1 MRLIKDPV
9 QASDR
14 PAVEHEPFGWID
26 EAEAYGESYHDTEED
41 LPSSEEGKEQ
51 AWPPWGARLL
61 SSRFLFLVITI
72 VDPHVDVEFLRITLD
87 DFSHLFRSLYSG
99 NCDLYGIYKN

>member
-1 MRLIKDPV
+1 MYRIKQRINSMRKKYQRRNPLKKMRLIKDPA

-14 PAVEHEPFGWID
+14 RAVEHEPLGWID

-51 AWPPWGARLL
+51 A
-61 SSRFLFLVITI
+61 
-72 VDPHVDVEFLRITLD
+72 
-87 DFSHLFRSLYSG
+87 
-99 NCDLYGIYKN
+99 

>member
-1 MRLIKDPV
+1 MRLIKDPT

-14 PAVEHEPFGWID
+14 PAFEHEPFGWID

-51 AWPPWGARLL
+51 AWPLEGRACSHQDFY
-61 SSRFLFLVITI
+61 SSS
-72 VDPHVDVEFLRITLD
+72 LR
-87 DFSHLFRSLYSG
+87 S
-99 NCDLYGIYKN
+99 

>member
-1 MRLIKDPV
+1 MYRIKQRINSMRKKYQRRNPLKKMRLIKDPV

-51 AWPPWGARLL
+51 A
-61 SSRFLFLVITI
+61 
-72 VDPHVDVEFLRITLD
+72 
-87 DFSHLFRSLYSG
+87 
-99 NCDLYGIYKN
+99 